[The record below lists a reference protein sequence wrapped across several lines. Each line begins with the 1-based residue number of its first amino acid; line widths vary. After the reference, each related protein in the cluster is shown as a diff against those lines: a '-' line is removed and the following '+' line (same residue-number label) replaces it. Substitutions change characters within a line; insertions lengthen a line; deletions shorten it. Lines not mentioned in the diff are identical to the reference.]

1 MDILKK
7 VFPLSF
13 KYIGEVSSLVIG
25 IIIYVLVGIVGGAVI
40 ALTASL
46 PVVGIICG
54 LVGLVLD
61 LYVTAG
67 LVIEILAHCKVL
79 K

>member
-40 ALTASL
+40 PLTASL
-46 PVVGIICG
+46 PVVGVICG
-54 LVGLVLD
+54 LVGAVLD

-67 LVIEILAHCKVL
+67 IVIEILAHCKVL

>member
-13 KYIGEVSSLVIG
+13 KYVGEVANLVIG

-40 ALTASL
+40 GLTASL
-46 PVVGIICG
+46 PVVGIILG
-54 LVGLVLD
+54 IVGALLD

-67 LVIEILAHCKVL
+67 IVIEILVNCKVL

>member
-13 KYIGEVSSLVIG
+13 KYVGEVANLVIG

-40 ALTASL
+40 GLTASL
-46 PVVGIICG
+46 PVVGIILG
-54 LVGLVLD
+54 IVGALLD

-67 LVIEILAHCKVL
+67 IVIEILVHCKVL

>member
-13 KYIGEVSSLVIG
+13 KYVGEVANLVIG

-40 ALTASL
+40 GLTASL
-46 PVVGIICG
+46 PVVGIILG
-54 LVGLVLD
+54 IVGALLD

-67 LVIEILAHCKVL
+67 IVIEILVHCKVI